1 LAVVLAAIDGGSS
14 NGIIKLMAGGMT
26 VSTVTLRKPS
36 GSISGGVLTFFT
48 PITDPAAV
56 ATGSITTGTV
66 TNSAGDNVATDLSA
80 GAPGSGA
87 DITIFNGIGSV
98 LISSGQSV
106 SVLSA
111 QITGA

>member
-1 LAVVLAAIDGGSS
+1 LNAIDGGAG
-14 NGIIKLMAGGMT
+14 NGIITLQAGGIT
-26 VSTVTLRKPS
+26 VSTVTLAKPC

-48 PITDPAAV
+48 PLTDPLAAG
-56 ATGSITTGTV
+56 TGSVTTGTV
-66 TNSAGDNVATDLSA
+66 SDSAGSIVAFNLTA
-80 GAPGSGA
+80 GIAGSGA